1 MTLEQ
6 FFEAI
11 DRGETTEQYN
21 KRIARIKRLVNEREA
36 LEDAIEIL
44 GDDPRANKKRARLA
58 KVVSELQALK

>member
-44 GDDPRANKKRARLA
+44 GDDPRANKKRSRLA
-58 KVVSELQALK
+58 KVVSEIQALK